1 MSKRKCVLPAPPAV
15 ATRIVHRFLK
25 VGQNA
30 RPVPISERAGEK
42 RHEAAVVAAVATCT
56 SSSGHNIRQW
66 HGGPCLCVALL
77 ARPRPTLQLTLHSI
91 LRLREPPFSRA
102 GGREE
107 TGRSRARSCL
117 PGRQSEQRSAI
128 GGGGGAACAR
138 RRRGRILCPRGTYVG
153 RGVGRS
159 LHSGRCLLSSLANPR
174 C

>member
-1 MSKRKCVLPAPPAV
+1 MCAYIASLFTFNFELTYCQNHVSKRKCVLPAPPAV

-30 RPVPISERAGEK
+30 RPVPIPERAGEK

-56 SSSGHNIRQW
+56 SSSRHNIRQW

-107 TGRSRARSCL
+107 TGRSRERARAAVFARPSV
-117 PGRQSEQRSAI
+117 RANSEA
-128 GGGGGAACAR
+128 
-138 RRRGRILCPRGTYVG
+138 P
-153 RGVGRS
+153 
-159 LHSGRCLLSSLANPR
+159 
-174 C
+174 